1 MTPKERYQKLEQ
13 LLSRENPVLLEI
25 IQSYKNLDKV
35 GYKTGLLART
45 ESYAEQI
52 SWWPLISVLGTF
64 SAGKSSFINQYV
76 GKKLQSTGN
85 QAVDDKFTVICHGN
99 SDEITTLPGLALDSD
114 PRFPF
119 YGMSDQ
125 IDQVELGEGSR
136 IDSYLQLK
144 TTQADALRGK
154 ILIDSPGF
162 DADSQR
168 DATLRL
174 TNHII
179 DLSDLVLVFFDARH
193 PEPGAMRDTLE
204 HLVASTRTRHDA
216 DKVLYILNQIDT
228 AAKDDN
234 LEEIIGSWQ
243 RALSSK
249 GLIGGNFFAIYNEE
263 AAESILDPAVKER
276 FQRRR
281 DKDIKKIVQRMDK
294 VSIERSYRIARAL
307 ENIAHEITQTQIPR
321 LKQELAKWR
330 RRVLLADAAA
340 FTGIFLLLAFILSS
354 FGALDTPFSEWSLVI
369 AIGESSIF
377 ASSFLVAIL
386 AAGFSL
392 HQFIRLKLSQWQ
404 QNTLRQQDESRLA
417 NALAHS
423 TRFWRGLF
431 NEEPRGWS
439 RGTQKLLGKIGQ
451 ASKKAI
457 QKLNDQFTDPSG
469 QDNGPSKSESADKEI
484 LSENIDSTPKPDVKS
499 EPESQSEQKEEK
511 EEKLK

>member
-13 LLSRENPVLLEI
+13 LLSRENPVLLDI

-35 GYKTGLLART
+35 GRRTGLLKKN

-76 GKKLQSTGN
+76 GKPMQSTGN

-99 SDEITTLPGLALDSD
+99 ANDVTTLPGLALDSD

-119 YGMSDQ
+119 YGMSQQ
-125 IDQVELGEGSR
+125 IDKVELGEGSR

-144 TTQADALRGK
+144 TTQAEALRGK

-193 PEPGAMRDTLE
+193 PEPGAMRDTLQ
-204 HLVASTRTRHDA
+204 HLVASTRKRHDS

-228 AAKDDN
+228 AAKEDN

-243 RALSSK
+243 RALSSE
-249 GLIGGNFFAIYNEE
+249 GLIGGNFYAIYNESA
-263 AAESILDPAVKER
+263 AAEFSDQAVSER
-276 FQRRR
+276 FRRKR
-281 DKDIKKIVQRMDK
+281 DNDLQKIVSRMDK

-307 ENIAHEITQTQIPR
+307 ENIANDISQKQIPR
-321 LKQELAKWR
+321 LTEELNKWR
-330 RRVLLADAAA
+330 KRVFIGDAILFSSLAAVLGFA
-340 FTGIFLLLAFILSS
+340 LSS
-354 FGALDTPFSEWSLVI
+354 FGAFDTPISEWSSVI
-369 AIGESSIF
+369 AMQESALLGTS
-377 ASSFLVAIL
+377 VAI
-386 AAGFSL
+386 AAFLSVFAI
-392 HQFIRLKLSQWQ
+392 HQFVRLKMTQWQ
-404 QNTLRQQDESRLA
+404 QKTLRKQGQERIA
-417 NALAHS
+417 NALQHS
-423 TRFWRGLF
+423 TRFWRGMF
-431 NEEPRGWS
+431 HSAPRGWS
-439 RGTQKLLGKIGQ
+439 RGSRKLLGKIST
-451 ASKKAI
+451 ASKQAI
-457 QKLNDQFTDPSG
+457 QKLNDQFTNPSG
-469 QDNGPSKSESADKEI
+469 GEANSTQNKVNTQTPESKQDADNNPAKI
-484 LSENIDSTPKPDVKS
+484 S
-499 EPESQSEQKEEK
+499 EPEVKTDSRPTEERFK
-511 EEKLK
+511 